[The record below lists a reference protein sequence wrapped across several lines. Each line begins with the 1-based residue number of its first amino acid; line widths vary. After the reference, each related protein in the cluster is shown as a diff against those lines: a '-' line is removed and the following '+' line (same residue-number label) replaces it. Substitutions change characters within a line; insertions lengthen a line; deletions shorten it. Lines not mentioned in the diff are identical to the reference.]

1 VKFTLK
7 DYQEQ
12 AVDDVLAHLK
22 RARENFK
29 NPEKREISSFSL
41 TATTGAGK
49 TVMAAAAIEA
59 LFWGNDAFDFD
70 PDPGAVVLWFSDDPS
85 LNKQTFN
92 RLRQASEKFTYSNLV
107 HIEPPF
113 AKPRLDP
120 GKVYFLN
127 TQKLNKSSLLT
138 RGHVETAP
146 DGQERLPGF
155 ALAAPDMQGWTIWET
170 LAKTIEADDLTLYL
184 VLDEAH
190 RGFNARTTSD
200 KPTIVRRLVNGTK
213 ARPPIPIVWGI
224 SATIAHFLTAMQ
236 EAEATKNRR
245 SLPSV
250 IVDPTRVQESGLVKD
265 TLVLDIPDEAGN
277 FDSVLVRRAARKL
290 KDSTD
295 RWAAYAHSQG
305 LIETVQP
312 LLVLQ
317 TPNTPNPDDVGIALD
332 TIFAEY
338 PDLGA
343 SSVRHVLGDH
353 APQKFGAWE
362 VDWIEPQR
370 VQDERHVRVLVAK
383 DAISTGWDCPRAE
396 VLVSFRPARDNT
408 HITQLLGRMVRS
420 PLARRIPG
428 DERLNAVD
436 CILPFFDRTTAV
448 QVVRFLTGDLESMP
462 GGEKKAVID
471 GKELGPNPNVPG
483 EVWKLWEALPTQ
495 TLPQRGARPVK
506 RLVALAQALSADAVG
521 PGALSK
527 VEEELHRILDA
538 YATRY
543 ADKLASA
550 IQEVWDVH
558 VKEIEGRFGKEGLSY
573 AEFVERADDRAIRT
587 GFEAAKK
594 AFGADVAQSYVNH
607 LAGPDDEAAD
617 DDGLR
622 EAYVRAAALA
632 TVKEVRDKVDAE
644 ALELTAHLFA
654 RHRVAIKGLPD
665 VRQQEYE
672 DIRAMATDP
681 QKGVLRPPRTR
692 IEGFSVEADGRLAAA
707 PLAPLHL
714 MSDEGGQFPLT
725 SLNNWERKVVLAE
738 LARPNVRGWYRN
750 PSRAAVDSLGIAY
763 RDDDTGNWRSMHPD
777 FVFFHEVSGK
787 IVASIVDPHGFQFK
801 DALMK
806 LKALATFAGTY
817 GEAFHRIEALAEVD
831 GRMKVID
838 MKIDAAREA
847 VLVGKQS
854 PAEIYRSSIAVDY
867 EPKKHSG
874 A

>member
-1 VKFTLK
+1 MKFTLK

-12 AVDDVLAHLK
+12 AVDDVLANLK
-22 RARENFK
+22 RARDNFK
-29 NPEKREISSFSL
+29 NPDKRELSSFSL

-59 LFWGNDAFDFD
+59 LFWGNESFDFA

-127 TQKLNKSSLLT
+127 TQKLTKSSLLT
-138 RGHVETAP
+138 RGHIETAL
-146 DGQERLPGF
+146 DGQEQMSGL
-155 ALAAPDMQGWTIWET
+155 AAAAPDTQGWTIWET
-170 LAKTIEADDLTLYL
+170 LANTIGADDLTLYL

-190 RGFNARTTSD
+190 RGFNAKNSSD

-224 SATIAHFLTAMQ
+224 SATIAHFDDAMQ
-236 EAEATKNRR
+236 EAEATRNRR
-245 SLPSV
+245 ALPSV
-250 IVDPTRVQESGLVKD
+250 TVDPARVQESGLIKD
-265 TLVLDIPDEAGN
+265 TLVLDIPDEAGK

-290 KDSTD
+290 KDSTE
-295 RWAAYAHSQG
+295 RWADYARSQG
-305 LIETVQP
+305 LSEPVLP

-317 TPNTPNPDDVGIALD
+317 TPNTPDPADVGVALD
-332 TIFAEY
+332 TIFDEY
-338 PDLGA
+338 PDLRA

-353 APQKFGAWE
+353 STQKFGAWE

-408 HITQLLGRMVRS
+408 HITQLLGRMVRN

-448 QVVRFLTGDLESMP
+448 KVVRFLTGDLDSMP
-462 GGEKKAVID
+462 GGEKKVVLD
-471 GKELGPNPNVPG
+471 GKELLPNRNVAE
-483 EVWKLWEALPTQ
+483 EVWKLWAALPTE

-506 RLVALAQALSADAVG
+506 RLVALAHALSADAVW
-521 PGALSK
+521 PGAISK

-543 ADKLASA
+543 SDRLESA

-558 VKEIEGRFGKEGLSY
+558 IKEIEGRFGKTGLSY
-573 AEFVERADDRAIRT
+573 AEFVERADDRAIRS
-587 GFEAAKK
+587 GFELAKK
-594 AFGADVAQSYVNH
+594 AFGADIAQSHVNH
-607 LAGPDDEAAD
+607 LAGPDDEGAD

-622 EAYVRAAALA
+622 DAYVRATALA
-632 TVKEVRDKVDAE
+632 TIKEVRDKVDAE
-644 ALELTAHLFA
+644 ALELTDRLFA
-654 RHRVAIKGLPD
+654 QHRVAIKELPD

-672 DIRAMATDP
+672 DIRAMATTP

-692 IEGFSVEADGRLAAA
+692 IEGFSVVEENGQIAAA
-707 PLAPLHL
+707 QLAPLHM
-714 MSDEGGQFPLT
+714 MSDSGGQFPLA
-725 SLNNWERKVVLAE
+725 SLNTWERQVVLAE
-738 LARPNVRGWYRN
+738 LGRPNVRGWYRN
-750 PSRAAVDSLGIAY
+750 PPRAAVDSLGIAY
-763 RDDDTGNWRSMHPD
+763 RDDATGNWRSMHPD
-777 FVFFHEVSGK
+777 FVFFHEVGGK
-787 IVASIVDPHGFQFK
+787 TVASILDPHGHHLE

-817 GEAFHRIEALAEVD
+817 GNAFYRIEALAEVD

-838 MKIDAAREA
+838 LKVEAVREA
-847 VLVGKQS
+847 VLVSKQS
-854 PAEIYRSSIAVDY
+854 AVDLYRSSIAVDY
-867 EPKKHSG
+867 ELNGH
-874 A
+874 

>member
-7 DYQEQ
+7 DYQAD
-12 AVDDVLAHLK
+12 AVEDVLANLK

-29 NPEKREISSFSL
+29 NPDKRDISSFSL

-59 LFWGNDAFDFD
+59 LFWGNEAFDFD

-107 HIEPPF
+107 HVEPPF
-113 AKPRLDP
+113 AKPRLEP

-127 TQKLNKSSLLT
+127 TQKLTKSSLLT
-138 RGHVETAP
+138 RGHVENAP
-146 DGQERLPGF
+146 DGQEHFPDF
-155 ALAAPDMQGWTIWET
+155 AVAPPDMQGWTIWET
-170 LAKTIEADDLTLYL
+170 LASTIEADELTLYL

-190 RGFNARTTSD
+190 RGFNAKTTSD

-213 ARPPIPIVWGI
+213 ARPPVPIVWGI
-224 SATIAHFLTAMQ
+224 SATITHFEMAMQ

-245 SLPSV
+245 ALPSV
-250 IVDPTRVQESGLVKD
+250 IVDPALVQESGLVKD
-265 TLVLDIPDEAGN
+265 TLVLDIPAEAGN

-290 KDSTD
+290 KDSTG
-295 RWAAYAHSQG
+295 RWADYARSQG
-305 LIETVQP
+305 LTETVQP

-317 TPNTPNPDDVGIALD
+317 TPNTPNPADVGVALD

-338 PDLGA
+338 PELRA

-353 APQKFGAWE
+353 STQKFGAWE

-370 VQDERHVRVLVAK
+370 VQDDSNVRVLVAK

-396 VLVSFRPARDNT
+396 VLVSFRPAKDHT
-408 HITQLLGRMVRS
+408 HITQLLGRMVRN

-448 QVVRFLTGDLESMP
+448 RVVRFLTGDLESMP
-462 GGEKKAVID
+462 AGEKKTVID
-471 GKELGPNPNVPG
+471 GKELWPNPNVPA
-483 EVWKLWEALPTQ
+483 EVWDLWEALPTQ

-506 RLVALAQALSADAVG
+506 RLVALAQALSADAVS
-521 PGALSK
+521 PGALNK
-527 VEEELHRILDA
+527 VEQELHRILGA
-538 YATRY
+538 YAMRY
-543 ADKLASA
+543 SDKLDSA

-558 VKEIEGRFGKEGLSY
+558 VKEIEGRFGEKGLTY
-573 AEFVERADDRAIRT
+573 AEFVERADDRAIRN

-594 AFGADVAQSYVNH
+594 AFGADIAQSYVNH
-607 LAGPDDEAAD
+607 LAGPDDEASA

-622 EAYVRAAALA
+622 EAYARAAALA
-632 TVKEVRDKVDAE
+632 SVKEVRDKVDSE
-644 ALELTAHLFA
+644 ALELTGRLFA
-654 RHRVAIKGLPD
+654 EHRVAIKELPD

-681 QKGVLRPPRTR
+681 QRGALRPPRTR
-692 IEGFSVEADGRLAAA
+692 IEGFSLVQEDGQIVAA
-707 PLAPLHL
+707 PLAQLHL
-714 MSDEGGQFPLT
+714 MSDESGLFPLT
-725 SLNNWERKVVLAE
+725 SLNNWERDVVLAE
-738 LARPNVRGWYRN
+738 LARPSVRGWYRN

-763 RDDDTGNWRSMHPD
+763 RDDTTGNWRSMHPD
-777 FVFFHEVSGK
+777 FVFFNDVDSR
-787 IVASIVDPHGFQFK
+787 IVASILDPHGHHLD

-806 LKALATFAGTY
+806 LKALARFAGTY
-817 GEAFHRIEALAEVD
+817 GEAFHRIEALTEVD

-838 MKIDAAREA
+838 MKIDVVRES
-847 VLVGKQS
+847 VLVTKQS
-854 PAEIYRSSIAVDY
+854 PVDLYRSSIAVDY
-867 EPKKHSG
+867 GSKKH
-874 A
+874 